1 MTMRNLHR
9 QAPWFALAGVIILL
23 VSALAVFPVN
33 AKPPAQE
40 TEKYCLSCHG
50 DSTLSMTL
58 PSGEKLSL
66 YVSQDQLDHSVHSN
80 KGIECEA
87 CHNDI
92 STYPHPKL
100 KYENKREL
108 SLNYYQTCEKCHS
121 ANYQKAQDS
130 MHAQAAAEGNLDAP
144 VCTDCHGH
152 HDTAVPDEPRSL
164 ISETCSKC
172 HTDIVDAYKQS
183 VHGAALLGDNNPDV
197 PVCTDCH
204 GVHNIQDSRTD
215 EFRVQ
220 SPELCA
226 KCHANKELMDKYDLS
241 SDVYS
246 IYKRSWHG
254 VDISVYKA
262 RWGAV
267 WHDSA
272 VCTDCHGVHD
282 MLKTDD
288 PKSKV
293 NPANLLETCR
303 QCHPDAGPNWT
314 GAWTGHNEIS
324 LERTPFLFYVDKFY
338 SSFTP
343 FILWAC
349 IIYVALQIIRS
360 IVDRVR
366 STLS

>member
-1 MTMRNLHR
+1 MTTRTFYR
-9 QAPWFALAGVIILL
+9 QAPWLILAGLIVLL
-23 VSALAVFPVN
+23 ASLFATFPAN
-33 AKPPAQE
+33 AKPSMQE

-66 YVSQDQLDHSVHSN
+66 YVSQDQLDHSVHSS

-87 CHNDI
+87 CHNNI
-92 STYPHPKL
+92 STYPHPEQ
-100 KYENKREL
+100 KYETKREL

-121 ANYQKAQDS
+121 ANYAKAQDS
-130 MHAQAAAEGNLDAP
+130 MHAQSALAGNENAP

-152 HDTAVPDEPRSL
+152 HDTQKPDEPRSL
-164 ISETCSKC
+164 VSETCSKC
-172 HTDIVDAYKQS
+172 HGEIVDIYKQS
-183 VHGAALLGDNNPDV
+183 VHGEALLSEDNPDV

-204 GVHNIQDSRTD
+204 GVHNIQDARTD
-215 EFRVQ
+215 QFRVE

-226 KCHANKELMDKYDLS
+226 RCHADKALMDKYGLS

-262 RWGAV
+262 RWGTV

-282 MLKTDD
+282 MRKTSD
-288 PKSKV
+288 PASKV
-293 NPANLLETCR
+293 NPANLLTAC
-303 QCHPDAGPNWT
+303 QKCHPTAGPNWVD
-314 GAWTGHNEIS
+314 AWTGHNEVS
-324 LERTPFLFYVDKFY
+324 LERTPILFYVDKFY
-338 SSFTP
+338 TSFTP

-349 IIYVALQIIRS
+349 IIYVLLQILHS